1 MQAILIILIG
11 SLYFVSSSPCLSPS
25 SAPAYELIHLT
36 DHTTER
42 TGSITM
48 KCRDKYAED
57 LNINEVNF
65 FLNYSSTTNCLSLRE
80 RGDITVIAVGTTG
93 IKFNLTREY
102 DGFYTCRKRGDK
114 TCTANYTTSP
124 PKPYICE

>member
-25 SAPAYELIHLT
+25 SAPYELIHLT

-48 KCRDKYAED
+48 KCRDKYAKD
-57 LNINEVNF
+57 LDINEVNF
-65 FLNYSSTTNCLSLRE
+65 FLNYSSATNCLSLRE
-80 RGDITVIAVGTTG
+80 RGDITVVVVGTTG